1 MGRSI
6 LTSGCTRVKECIAQ
20 IICDKKSKV
29 YLSYNHQ
36 CPALANQTFHIALCS
51 ASKCDQTINMVPT
64 LACDQ
69 STQCTARQ
77 SGVNDQ
83 KLMCTMYMSLYLYVT
98 LYLICKVLLVFLAH
112 RPSNLRC

>member
-20 IICDKKSKV
+20 IICDKKTKV
-29 YLSYNHQ
+29 FLTYNHQ

-83 KLMCTMYMSLYLYVT
+83 QANVYNVHELTSLRHT
-98 LYLICKVLLVFLAH
+98 VFDMQSAIRIL
-112 RPSNLRC
+112 SS